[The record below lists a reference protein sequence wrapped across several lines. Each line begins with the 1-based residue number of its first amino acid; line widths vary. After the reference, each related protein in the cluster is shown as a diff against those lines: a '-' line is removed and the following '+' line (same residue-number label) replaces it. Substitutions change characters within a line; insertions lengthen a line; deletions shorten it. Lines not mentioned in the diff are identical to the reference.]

1 MKKIISVVLCLALSF
16 SLTAPVFATDTGE
29 IQGPI
34 HEILYGEDELAR
46 AATFPSANSY
56 YNLGAGNYYIAT
68 IPDLA
73 PTKTTF
79 TRYYFSTPTE
89 SMYLKLNFEHS
100 GFSSDLHRMITVEL
114 WHVLTPG
121 TEGTLHDSR
130 TIAYSSTPDTW
141 NLSFRGLEKNDF
153 YYVRFKN
160 ISSTNVG
167 DGKTISGKCTISDTS
182 IS

>member
-1 MKKIISVVLCLALSF
+1 MKKIISAILCLTLSF
-16 SLTAPVFATDTGE
+16 SLAAPVFASDAGE
-29 IQGPI
+29 TQGPI
-34 HEILYGEDELAR
+34 YETLYGEDELAR
-46 AATFPSANSY
+46 AASY
-56 YNLGAGNYYIAT
+56 PGAASHHNLGGGNDYIAS

-79 TRYYFSTPTE
+79 TKFYFSTPTE
-89 SMYLKLNFEHS
+89 SMYLQLNLEHS
-100 GFSSDLHRMITVEL
+100 GLSSDLHRMITVEL

-130 TIAYSSTPDTW
+130 NIAYSSTPDTW

-160 ISSTNVG
+160 ISSKNVG
-167 DGKTISGKCTISDTS
+167 DGRTISGTCTISDTS

>member
-100 GFSSDLHRMITVEL
+100 GLSSDLHRMITVEL

-141 NLSFRGLEKNDF
+141 NLDRK
-153 YYVRFKN
+153 
-160 ISSTNVG
+160 STRLN
-167 DGKTISGKCTISDTS
+167 SRYMESLL
-182 IS
+182 